1 MRKGEVLGLLWNEVN
16 FTNATIELS
25 GERTKTGRPRT
36 VPLDQL
42 KLETLKD
49 LYGRR
54 QDEKNV
60 FFHSFLPTKGRKK
73 GKLKS
78 GRIQQ
83 IRRAFH
89 TACKKAKLEGLR
101 IHDLRHTASTY
112 TVKRHGI
119 AKAQALLGHADIKT
133 TQLYTHLDVE
143 DLRQAVEDQ
152 ASRIEE
158 APKPFYIGPL
168 EKGATKGPSPA

>member
-1 MRKGEVLGLLWNEVN
+1 MY
-16 FTNATIELS
+16 A
-25 GERTKTGRPRT
+25 
-36 VPLDQL
+36 
-42 KLETLKD
+42 
-49 LYGRR
+49 RR
-54 QDEKNV
+54 QDESFV
-60 FFHSFLPTKGRKK
+60 FFHRFYGTKGRKK
-73 GKLKS
+73 GKAKA
-78 GRIQQ
+78 GRILD
-83 IRRAFH
+83 IKRSFH

-101 IHDLRHTASTY
+101 IHDLRHTAATY

-119 AKAQALLGHADIKT
+119 AKAQMLLGHADIKT

-158 APKPFYIGPL
+158 TRRAFYVEVL